1 MFRFRFSPFRF
12 LTPLAFL
19 LLAGAAH
26 AQTALDKTG
35 AAQPTPAAATKP
47 VAPAEPP
54 PPPEIIPFDPEL
66 EPQVTIRRN
75 DTETVEEYRVNG
87 QLYMLKVT
95 PAGGIPYYLVDP
107 NGNGQFTPVEPVDKP
122 ISVPRWVIFSF

>member
-1 MFRFRFSPFRF
+1 MFRFSLSPVRF
-12 LTPLAFL
+12 LAPLAFL
-19 LLAGAAH
+19 LFSGLAH
-26 AQTALDKTG
+26 AQTAMDSTG
-35 AAQPTPAAATKP
+35 AARPAPAATRPAP
-47 VAPAEPP
+47 VEPP

-87 QLYMLKVT
+87 QLYMVKVT

-107 NGNGQFTPVEPVDKP
+107 NGSGQFSRVESTEKPV
-122 ISVPRWVIFSF
+122 SVPRWVILSF